1 MHPMFLLENTIR
13 DYAWGSPDAIQH
25 LLGQPVTGEPAAEL
39 WMGAHPGA
47 PSKVFGGPED
57 GANLDALITE
67 DAVDLLG
74 PAVVSAFGAR
84 LPYLFKVLA
93 AAKPLSL
100 QAHPS
105 PEQAKA
111 GFRAEQA
118 DGTLAADDP
127 DRNYRDDQAKPE
139 LIAALTRF
147 EALCGFAEPAVVAR
161 RLDTLLAAG
170 GPVGLADLRA
180 VLLDGPPADAI
191 AAALVSLLTPDEPDA
206 LRDLIDA
213 TVATARTLV
222 PDGTDGTDGIAPSL
236 ALLPRLADDF
246 PGDPGVLVSLLCN
259 FVTLEP
265 GQALYLPAGN
275 LHAYCSGLGME
286 LMNASDNVL
295 RGGLTAKHIDVDEL
309 LHVLDTVPRPA
320 TPLEPTEVEPGW
332 VSYDT
337 DAPSFELGRIDG
349 PVTLPAAPQI
359 LFCAGGSARV
369 TATGSG
375 ESRTLETGQSVFVAD
390 VDGAV
395 SVADLAPGTSIF
407 RAAPPRALTAAPRVS
422 PSSSSDTEATG

>member
-1 MHPMFLLENTIR
+1 MFLLENTIR

-25 LLGQPVTGEPAAEL
+25 LLGRPVTGEPAAEL
-39 WMGAHPGA
+39 WMGAHAGA
-47 PSKVFGGPED
+47 PSRVLGGPED
-57 GANLDALITE
+57 GANLDTLIAG

-74 PAVVSAFGAR
+74 AAVVSAFGAR

-105 PEQAKA
+105 PEQAMA

-118 DGTLAADDP
+118 EGTHAADHP
-127 DRNYRDDQAKPE
+127 NRNYRDDQAKPE

-147 EALCGFAEPAVVAR
+147 EALCGFAEPTETAA

-170 GPVGLADLRA
+170 GPVGLRELRST
-180 VLLDGPPADAI
+180 LLDGRAQQGI
-191 AAALVSLLTPDEPDA
+191 ATALVSLLRPADPDDIRA
-206 LRDLIDA
+206 LVDA
-213 TVATARTLV
+213 TVATASTLIV
-222 PDGTDGTDGIAPSL
+222 TDPDGIHPSI
-236 ALLPRLADDF
+236 ALLPRLAQDF
-246 PGDPGVLVSLLCN
+246 PGDTGVLVSLLCN
-259 FVTLEP
+259 FVVLEP

-295 RGGLTAKHIDVDEL
+295 RGGFTPKHIDVDEL
-309 LHVLDTVPRPA
+309 LHVLDTTPRPA
-320 TPLEPTEVEPGW
+320 APMEPTEVEPGW

-337 DAPSFELGRIDG
+337 DAPSFELGRIGG

-359 LFCAGGSARV
+359 LFCASGSARLA
-369 TATGSG
+369 ATGTGDTRELVVG
-375 ESRTLETGQSVFVAD
+375 ESVFVPD
-390 VDGAV
+390 VDGPLTV
-395 SVADLAPGTSIF
+395 SDLAPGTSIF
-407 RAAPPRALTAAPRVS
+407 RAAPPRRLTSPPRIPSS
-422 PSSSSDTEATG
+422 PSDAQVTR

>member
-1 MHPMFLLENTIR
+1 MFLLENTIR

-25 LLGQPVTGEPAAEL
+25 LLGRPVTGEPAAEL
-39 WMGAHPGA
+39 WMGAHSGA
-47 PSKVFGGPED
+47 PSRVFGGPED
-57 GANLDALITE
+57 GANLDTLIAE
-67 DAVDLLG
+67 NAVDLLG
-74 PAVVSAFGAR
+74 PTVVSAFGPR

-105 PEQAKA
+105 RDQAKA

-127 DRNYRDDQAKPE
+127 KRNYRDDQAKPE

-147 EALCGFAEPAVVAR
+147 EALCGFAEAEVVVR

-170 GPVGLADLRA
+170 GPSSLRDLRSS
-180 VLLDGPPADAI
+180 LLDGQPRQAI
-191 AAALVSLLTPDEPDA
+191 AATLVSLLRPDDRVGIRA
-206 LRDLIDA
+206 LVDA
-213 TVATARTLV
+213 TVATAATLLDAG
-222 PDGTDGTDGIAPSL
+222 PDGTDPSI
-236 ALLPRLADDF
+236 ALLPRLAQDF
-246 PGDPGVLVSLLCN
+246 PGDTGVLVSLLCN
-259 FVTLEP
+259 FVVLQP

-295 RGGLTAKHIDVDEL
+295 RGGLTPKHIDVDEL
-309 LHVLDTVPRPA
+309 LHVLDTTPRPA
-320 TPLEPTEVEPGW
+320 TPLEPTPVEPGW

-349 PVTLPAAPQI
+349 PLTLPAAPQI
-359 LFCAGGSARV
+359 LFCASGSARL
-369 TATGSG
+369 TAIGTG
-375 ESRTLETGQSVFVAD
+375 ESRALGAGQSVFVAD
-390 VDGAV
+390 ADGPLVV
-395 SVADLAPGTSIF
+395 SDVAPETSIF
-407 RAAPPRALTAAPRVS
+407 RAAPPRRLTAVPRTPSS
-422 PSSSSDTEATG
+422 PSDSEATA

>member
-1 MHPMFLLENTIR
+1 MFLLDNTIR

-25 LLGQPVTGEPAAEL
+25 LLGRPVTGEPAAEL
-39 WMGAHPGA
+39 WMGAHEGA

-57 GANLDALITE
+57 GANLDALIAE

-105 PEQAKA
+105 PEQARA

-118 DGTLAADDP
+118 DGSVAADDP
-127 DRNYRDDQAKPE
+127 NRNYRDDQAKPE

-147 EALCGFAEPAVVAR
+147 EALCGFAEPAMVVT
-161 RLDTLLAAG
+161 RLDALIAAG
-170 GPVGLADLRA
+170 GPSGLNDLRGM
-180 VLLDGPPADAI
+180 LLDGPAAS
-191 AAALVSLLTPDEPDA
+191 ALVAALESLLAPDETNA
-206 LRDLIDA
+206 ISELVNA
-213 TVATARTLV
+213 TVDTARTLV
-222 PDGTDGTDGIAPSL
+222 DTADGDLDPSI
-236 ALLPRLADDF
+236 ALLPRLAADF
-246 PGDPGVLVSLLCN
+246 PGDPGILVSLLCN
-259 FVTLEP
+259 FVVLQP

-295 RGGLTAKHIDVDEL
+295 RGGLTHKHIDVDEL
-309 LHVLDTVPRPA
+309 LHVLDTTPRPA

-337 DAPSFELGRIDG
+337 DAPSFELGRVDG

-359 LFCAGGSARV
+359 LFCAGGSARL
-369 TATGSG
+369 TATGTG
-375 ESRTLETGQSVFVAD
+375 ESRAFGAGQSVFVAD
-390 VDGAV
+390 VDGPLAV
-395 SVADLAPGTSIF
+395 SDVASGTSIF
-407 RAAPPRALTAAPRVS
+407 RAAPPRRLTAVSRAPS
-422 PSSSSDTEATG
+422 PSDREATA

>member
-1 MHPMFLLENTIR
+1 MFLLENTIR

-25 LLGQPVTGEPAAEL
+25 LLGRPVTGEPAAEL
-39 WMGAHPGA
+39 WMGAHAGA

-57 GANLDALITE
+57 GANLDTLIAE

-105 PEQAKA
+105 AEQAKA

-118 DGTLAADDP
+118 EGALAADDP
-127 DRNYRDDQAKPE
+127 NRNYRDDQAKPE
-139 LIAALTRF
+139 LIAALTTF
-147 EALCGFAEPAVVAR
+147 EALCGFAEPTVVA
-161 RLDTLLAAG
+161 T
-170 GPVGLADLRA
+170 
-180 VLLDGPPADAI
+180 LLDGPPPQAI
-191 AAALVSLLTPDEPDA
+191 AASLVSLLRPDEPDDIRE
-206 LRDLIDA
+206 LVDA
-213 TVATARTLV
+213 TVATARTLT
-222 PDGTDGTDGIAPSL
+222 DAGGTDPSI
-236 ALLPRLADDF
+236 ALLPRLAQDY

-259 FVTLEP
+259 FVVLEP

-295 RGGLTAKHIDVDEL
+295 RGGLTPKHIDVDEL
-309 LHVLDTVPRPA
+309 LHVLDTTPRPA
-320 TPLEPTEVEPGW
+320 TPVEPTQVEPGW

-359 LFCAGGSARV
+359 LFCASGSAQL
-369 TATGSG
+369 TATGTG
-375 ESRTLETGQSVFVAD
+375 ESRALGAGQAVFVPD
-390 VDGAV
+390 VDGPVAV
-395 SVADLAPGTSIF
+395 AEVASGTSIF
-407 RAAPPRALTAAPRVS
+407 RAAPPRGLTAVPRT
-422 PSSSSDTEATG
+422 SSSAASDTEATA

>member
-1 MHPMFLLENTIR
+1 MFLLENTIR

-25 LLGQPVTGEPAAEL
+25 LLGRPVTGEPAAEL

-47 PSKVFGGPED
+47 PSRVFGGSED
-57 GANLDALITE
+57 GANLDTLIAE
-67 DAVDLLG
+67 DAADLLG

-118 DGTLAADDP
+118 EGALAADDP
-127 DRNYRDDQAKPE
+127 NRNYRDDQAKPE

-147 EALCGFAEPAVVAR
+147 EALCGFAEPTVVAT
-161 RLDTLLAAG
+161 RLDALLAAG
-170 GPVGLADLRA
+170 APAGLRDLRA
-180 VLLDGPPADAI
+180 TLLDGPPVQAI
-191 AAALVSLLTPDEPDA
+191 AAALVSLLRPDEPDDI
-206 LRDLIDA
+206 RDLVDA
-213 TVATARTLV
+213 TVVTARALADADA
-222 PDGTDGTDGIAPSL
+222 DGTDPSI
-236 ALLPRLADDF
+236 ALLPRLARDY

-259 FVTLEP
+259 FVVLEP

-295 RGGLTAKHIDVDEL
+295 RGGLTPKHIDVDEL
-309 LHVLDTVPRPA
+309 LHVLDTTPRPA
-320 TPLEPTEVEPGW
+320 TPVEPTQVEPGW

-359 LFCAGGSARV
+359 LFCASGSAHV
-369 TATGSG
+369 TATGTG
-375 ESRTLETGQSVFVAD
+375 ESRALGAGQSVFVPD
-390 VDGAV
+390 VDGPVAV
-395 SVADLAPGTSIF
+395 AEVAPGTSIF
-407 RAAPPRALTAAPRVS
+407 RAAPPRRLTAVPRTA
-422 PSSSSDTEATG
+422 SSSSDTSDTEATA